1 MKENSVSVLED
12 PAMVQDQSIFHVT
25 NTPLV
30 IFVSPA
36 VIAFH
41 EKVINLLLA
50 TVALITDLNAN
61 HTYV

>member
-1 MKENSVSVLED
+1 
-12 PAMVQDQSIFHVT
+12 MVQDQSTFHVT
-25 NTPLV
+25 NIPLV

-41 EKVINLLLA
+41 EKVINLLLT